1 MKNISAQS
9 QQNIS
14 CPLCNG
20 LMAATH
26 TERGVFFVC
35 GERDCGNE
43 IPVTD
48 RGIVEE

>member
-1 MKNISAQS
+1 MKNILAQS

-20 LMAATH
+20 IMAATH

-35 GERDCGNE
+35 GECRNE
-43 IPVTD
+43 IPITD
-48 RGIVEE
+48 RGTVEE